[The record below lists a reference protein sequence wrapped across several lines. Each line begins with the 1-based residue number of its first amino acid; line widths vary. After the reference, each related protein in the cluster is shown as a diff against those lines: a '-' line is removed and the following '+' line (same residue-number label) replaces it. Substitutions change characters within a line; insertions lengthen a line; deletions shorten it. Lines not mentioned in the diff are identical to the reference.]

1 MVWFFVKSTLKK
13 SGETPI
19 RKCMKNHKWRHFLFG
34 FLFGAGGLYFY
45 TFYGE
50 QYLNLGLNWMQRES
64 DRYQA
69 ENPTPK
75 ADSGWGNG
83 KGGHK

>member
-1 MVWFFVKSTLKK
+1 
-13 SGETPI
+13 
-19 RKCMKNHKWRHFLFG
+19 MKNHKWRHFLVG

-50 QYLNLGLNWMQRES
+50 QYLNTGLGWMQQES
-64 DRYQA
+64 DRYQV
-69 ENPTPK
+69 EHPTTK

>member
-1 MVWFFVKSTLKK
+1 
-13 SGETPI
+13 
-19 RKCMKNHKWRHFLFG
+19 MKNHKWRHFLVG
-34 FLFGAGGLYFY
+34 FLFGAGGLYFH

-50 QYLNLGLNWMQRES
+50 QYINAGLGWMQQES
-64 DRYQA
+64 DKYQA
-69 ENPTPK
+69 ENPTTK